1 MSVTF
6 IVRDDLV
13 QLCKRL
19 GWVED
24 TKDAVYQMLF
34 EIVDDIKLGILTVRD
49 LAVAIREYTNADVS
63 VDYIA
68 NVLEVNVVRR
78 LG

>member
-13 QLCKRL
+13 QLCRRL

-49 LAVAIREYTNADVS
+49 LAVAIREYTDADVS

>member
-13 QLCKRL
+13 QLCRRL

>member
-13 QLCKRL
+13 QLCRRL

-63 VDYIA
+63 VDYIV

>member
-49 LAVAIREYTNADVS
+49 LAVAIREYTDADVS

>member
-24 TKDAVYQMLF
+24 TKDVVYQMLF

-63 VDYIA
+63 VDYIV

>member
-1 MSVTF
+1 MGVTF

-13 QLCKRL
+13 QLCRRL

>member
-63 VDYIA
+63 VDYIV

>member
-6 IVRDDLV
+6 IVKNDLV
-13 QLCKRL
+13 QLYKRL

>member
-6 IVRDDLV
+6 IVRGYLV

-24 TKDAVYQMLF
+24 TKDAVYQLLF
-34 EIVDDIKLGILTVRD
+34 EIVDDIKLGILTVGD

-63 VDYIA
+63 VDYIV

>member
-6 IVRDDLV
+6 IVRNDLV

-63 VDYIA
+63 VDYIV

>member
-24 TKDAVYQMLF
+24 TKDAVYQVLF
-34 EIVDDIKLGILTVRD
+34 GIVDDIKLGILTVRD

-63 VDYIA
+63 VDYIV

>member
-49 LAVAIREYTNADVS
+49 LAVAIREYTDADVS
-63 VDYIA
+63 VDYIV

>member
-68 NVLEVNVVRR
+68 NVLEINVVRR

>member
-6 IVRDDLV
+6 IVRGDLV

-24 TKDAVYQMLF
+24 TKDAVYQLLF

-63 VDYIA
+63 VDYIV

>member
-24 TKDAVYQMLF
+24 TKDAVYQLLF

>member
-24 TKDAVYQMLF
+24 TKDAVYQVLF

>member
-6 IVRDDLV
+6 IVRDDVV
-13 QLCKRL
+13 QLCRRL

>member
-13 QLCKRL
+13 QLCRRL

-24 TKDAVYQMLF
+24 TKDVVYQMLF

-63 VDYIA
+63 VEYIA

-78 LG
+78 LE

>member
-1 MSVTF
+1 MGVTF
-6 IVRDDLV
+6 IGREDLV
-13 QLCKRL
+13 QLCRRL